1 MTAYTGHAAAARC
14 RSRRWS
20 AAVQL
25 GWFTHVAGAG
35 SPRATYHDTIAP
47 AVAAEDLG

>member
-1 MTAYTGHAAAARC
+1 
-14 RSRRWS
+14 
-20 AAVQL
+20 VQL